1 MAKLPSTE
9 EIDAATTAFEPYFK
23 AVGRVVH
30 AWNHLQEEFG
40 SLFCDIAGLDHSMGF
55 AIWQSV
61 AHDRGQRT
69 MLEAAL
75 DMKDKDD
82 DWHEK
87 FPKARE
93 SIRGVLHKAN
103 EVSEMRNNA
112 IHAPCSITV
121 GDNDFEL
128 IAVSFFGNQRAKKL
142 HGKDILREFAWYEAC
157 ADAIRRHV
165 RDVQFALSDARVPWP
180 DKLRLPA
187 PGQAQARKAPHRQ
200 SDTKSVQPP
209 PRSSR
214 A

>member
-87 FPKARE
+87 IPQSARIHPRG
-93 SIRGVLHKAN
+93 SSQGQRGV
-103 EVSEMRNNA
+103 
-112 IHAPCSITV
+112 
-121 GDNDFEL
+121 GDAE
-128 IAVSFFGNQRAKKL
+128 QR
-142 HGKDILREFAWYEAC
+142 D
-157 ADAIRRHV
+157 
-165 RDVQFALSDARVPWP
+165 
-180 DKLRLPA
+180 
-187 PGQAQARKAPHRQ
+187 
-200 SDTKSVQPP
+200 
-209 PRSSR
+209 SR
-214 A
+214 AVFDHRW